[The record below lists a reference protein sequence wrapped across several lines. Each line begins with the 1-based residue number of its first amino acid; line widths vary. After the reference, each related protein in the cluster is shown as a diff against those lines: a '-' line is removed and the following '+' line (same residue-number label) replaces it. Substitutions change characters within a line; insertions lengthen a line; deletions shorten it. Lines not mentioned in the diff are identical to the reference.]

1 MKNQAEDLVSEIRR
15 TRLDKLHPGKGAVS
29 HSQMEV
35 FVFAARPVEA
45 FTQIC
50 SIKPSRL
57 SAASRYRRI
66 RPKVPVYHPFVLF
79 PVVNK
84 HQSITPSH
92 EWFLSPGG
100 IQPWC
105 SWLLNLIIFTISFR
119 AEMTGLF
126 PFFLS
131 RSSYIF
137 HNYQFINLYY
147 INYNCET
154 REAHLKKVSSRGK
167 KMENIPNEK
176 LFKRFM
182 DSWARVFQT

>member
-29 HSQMEV
+29 HSEMEV

-57 SAASRYRRI
+57 SAASHYPQI
-66 RPKVPVYHPFVLF
+66 RPIVPVYHPFVLF

-92 EWFLSPGG
+92 EWFLSQGG

-105 SWLLNLIIFTISFR
+105 SWLFNLIIFLVWLINITTLFC

-126 PFFLS
+126 PFFYLDHHTFLIIIS
-131 RSSYIF
+131 LLIC
-137 HNYQFINLYY
+137 I
-147 INYNCET
+147 T
-154 REAHLKKVSSRGK
+154 
-167 KMENIPNEK
+167 
-176 LFKRFM
+176 
-182 DSWARVFQT
+182 